1 MDFGLW
7 TSARKSILLGL
18 AFTALTLALHFAPI
32 WENMLNRGAES
43 WDEQPAPRDYIE
55 SVIAAHSDGSDP
67 AFARRPWTTIGIRML
82 TSVGLAPK
90 QAFITV
96 GLCGFLFAGVLVYL
110 IAMRFGLGERN
121 ALLSQALFHLSPTVL
136 CAWYDPLYTYDEPIQ
151 YAAALGALLALVHQ
165 RWVIYVPVLL
175 LALMARETSLLL
187 LPAFFLVAPRRRPA
201 LVASLVSASLF
212 TAWIMIAPQGA
223 SASDFAADLSRR
235 SGYFALNFSPVRI
248 GETIGFML
256 LVLALPLFLLLRH
269 RALVSPGLFRAFV
282 IVLVL
287 NTPLVLVGA
296 YAREARLF
304 ALPLLIAWPWLG
316 SALVAE
322 IDRHGGWNGIMSAFR
337 SPVNA
342 LLLIAATA
350 IIIVCTYAG
359 FTLTA
364 TGQEDNLFH
373 ELLIAQA
380 IIIAASMIA
389 SRKGA
394 G

>member
-1 MDFGLW
+1 MKRSL
-7 TSARKSILLGL
+7 LLGI
-18 AFTALTLALHFAPI
+18 AFTALSLALHFLPI

-67 AFARRPWTTIGIRML
+67 AFARRPWTTIGIGML

-96 GLCGFLFAGVLVYL
+96 GLCGFFFAGVLVYL
-110 IAMRFGLGERN
+110 IAMRLGFGDRN
-121 ALLSQALFHLSPTVL
+121 ALWSQALFHLSPTVL
-136 CAWYDPLYTYDEPIQ
+136 CAWFDPLYTYDEPIQ
-151 YAAALGALLALVHQ
+151 YAAALGALLALLHQ
-165 RWVIYVPVLL
+165 RWVIYVPALL

-201 LVASLVSASLF
+201 LVATLVSASLF
-212 TAWIMIAPQGA
+212 AAWIMMAPHGA
-223 SASDFAADLSRR
+223 SVSDIAADLSRR
-235 SGYFALNFSPVRI
+235 SGYFALNFSSVRI
-248 GETIGFML
+248 GESVGFML
-256 LVLALPLFLLLRH
+256 LVLALPIFLLLRH
-269 RALVSPGLFRAFV
+269 RALISPGLSRAFV

-316 SALVAE
+316 TALIAE
-322 IDRHGGWNGIMSAFR
+322 IDRHGGWRGLLRAFR
-337 SPVNA
+337 SPLNA

-350 IIIVCTYAG
+350 IIVVGAHAG
-359 FTLTA
+359 FALTA

-380 IIIAASMIA
+380 IVIAASLIA
-389 SRKGA
+389 SRNRA
-394 G
+394 A